1 MVGVELKPVPI
12 EGGNWLEDKPNRVGV
27 ELKPVPIKG
36 GRRFLVVFDKRREG
50 MGWRPHHIF
59 TTKQYNHVYLLAE
72 MDKHKTLLIKP
83 TMKCLHIDTWDCNL
97 ALAGE
102 HVKHYGVS
110 NILEYTCDYEAHS
123 GYIFRG
129 FYTCVSVVK
138 NFLNI
143 KSFYTLTPIQ
153 LEHELYKLGAKKF

>member
-1 MVGVELKPVPI
+1 MF
-12 EGGNWLEDKPNRVGV
+12 GV

-59 TTKQYNHVYLLAE
+59 TTKEYNHVYLLAE
-72 MDKHKTLLIKP
+72 MDAYKTLLIKP
-83 TMKCLHIDTWDCNL
+83 TLKCIHLDVWHCNL
-97 ALAGE
+97 AMAGE
-102 HVKHYGVS
+102 HGRRYGVKK
-110 NILEYTCDYEAHS
+110 ILDYSINYEAHE

-129 FYTCVSVVK
+129 MYTCVSAVK

-143 KSFYTLTPIQ
+143 KQFSILTPHQ
-153 LEHELYKLGAKKF
+153 LEQFLIKEGATIF